1 MDPLTDNLVRVIDN
15 WSDIESGALNRG
27 QSLSGRWDQRHLGA
41 IPYDPDGI
49 DRLKSRLQNDSF
61 FTTDPRVSSQTAN
74 LEHGMFVDG
83 GGIQTQGDLFD
94 FLAGS

>member
-15 WSDIESGALNRG
+15 WSDIESGVLNRG

-49 DRLKSRLQNDSF
+49 DRLISRVRNNNFLA
-61 FTTDPRVSSQTAN
+61 TDPRVRPQTEA